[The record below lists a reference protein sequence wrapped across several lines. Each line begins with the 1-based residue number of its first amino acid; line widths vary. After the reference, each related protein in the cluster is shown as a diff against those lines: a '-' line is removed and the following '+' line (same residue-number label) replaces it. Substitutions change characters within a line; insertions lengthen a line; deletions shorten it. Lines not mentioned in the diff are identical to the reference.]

1 MFFRKMEFLP
11 SCIVFKFSSSL
22 FNIGKRNKMP
32 KSPPNRLK
40 TSKSI
45 SYYFLVQ
52 LFMDGLRVIEKPK
65 FLLIL
70 NVFEIIHLDTDG

>member
-1 MFFRKMEFLP
+1 
-11 SCIVFKFSSSL
+11 
-22 FNIGKRNKMP
+22 MP

-65 FLLIL
+65 FLMIL